1 MPNPIMELLAA
12 INGSPQDLG
21 MSPQSQVTGQALDAA
36 QAQGIKP
43 PLPSDGGMPPML
55 QLLQILSQMSAT
67 GANDTGFT
75 QPSVNPDP
83 GFTPPNDS
91 VAGDLQALNSPSP
104 ASANSPQTMALLK
117 ALLES
122 SIAE

>member
-1 MPNPIMELLAA
+1 MQNVGIELLPFAVA
-12 INGSPQDLG
+12 NHLDTLVLGVGSRNR
-21 MSPQSQVTGQALDAA
+21 VGQAVDIPL
-36 QAQGIKP
+36 QAIVV
-43 PLPSDGGMPPML
+43 D
-55 QLLQILSQMSAT
+55 
-67 GANDTGFT
+67 
-75 QPSVNPDP
+75 PDP